1 MGISKRAGV
10 ARQRA
15 LFPSC
20 PVASNPSPGNRPLA
34 ALEREAWSID
44 GGFSELGSR
53 GERAT
58 RFRRPIVLKK
68 SSPCLR
74 GDCVWP
80 AVRACPPRLESW
92 RESTASCGQARV
104 TAQTP
109 LPPRRACHENRS
121 LEHRHP
127 SLGACPHRPR
137 ARHAESVCS
146 GRSRSRQRRP
156 RLRNVTADRG
166 GGPSPE
172 PPGWADGSGRE
183 AAAAPVAADPISLAN
198 PERHSEKARMA
209 PPSGERRRAPHPTVP
224 RSRRLAIR
232 AERVSMGKSARF
244 DSGFARSAW
253 SFGSRRP
260 PDWAS

>member
-1 MGISKRAGV
+1 MRFCGGERHGRAEKGVGISKRADV
-10 ARQRA
+10 AKQRPR
-15 LFPSC
+15 PSC

-44 GGFSELGSR
+44 AGFSELGSG

-68 SSPCLR
+68 SSPCLQEA
-74 GDCVWP
+74 CVWP
-80 AVRACPPRLESW
+80 AVGACPPRLESW

-137 ARHAESVCS
+137 ARHAESVCPS
-146 GRSRSRQRRP
+146 RSRSRQRRP
-156 RLRNVTADRG
+156 RLRDVTAAVAEAP
-166 GGPSPE
+166 PSSPRL
-172 PPGWADGSGRE
+172 DQRNGRE
-183 AAAAPVAADPISLAN
+183 AAASPIPPPPRLTLQIRSGDP
-198 PERHSEKARMA
+198 KKQ
-209 PPSGERRRAPHPTVP
+209 G
-224 RSRRLAIR
+224 
-232 AERVSMGKSARF
+232 
-244 DSGFARSAW
+244 
-253 SFGSRRP
+253 
-260 PDWAS
+260 